1 MAKGKS
7 KGNGQKKSTAMDV
20 DGAAEEKKKGDT
32 EDVVMNGH
40 GVSNGADI
48 KLTPIQIQVIRK
60 AIASAKTNEEC
71 DKLAKILESG
81 RIPEGDWNK
90 LTEQQ

>member
-1 MAKGKS
+1 
-7 KGNGQKKSTAMDV
+7 MDV
-20 DGAAEEKKKGDT
+20 DEPVPAAPAVEEEKKEGDA
-32 EDVVMNGH
+32 EDVEMAMNGH
-40 GVSNGADI
+40 ATANGGDM
-48 KLTPIQIQVIRK
+48 KLTPAQIQVIRK

>member
-1 MAKGKS
+1 
-7 KGNGQKKSTAMDV
+7 MDV
-20 DGAAEEKKKGDT
+20 DEPVPAAPAVEEEKKEGDA
-32 EDVVMNGH
+32 EDVEMNGQATA
-40 GVSNGADI
+40 NGGDM
-48 KLTPIQIQVIRK
+48 KLTPAQIQVIRK